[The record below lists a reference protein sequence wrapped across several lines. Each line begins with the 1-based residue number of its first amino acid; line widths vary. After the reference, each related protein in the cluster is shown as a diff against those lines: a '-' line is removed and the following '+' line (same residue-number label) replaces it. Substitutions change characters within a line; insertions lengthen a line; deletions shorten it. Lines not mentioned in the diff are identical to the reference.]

1 MLDGEFRQGELWGH
15 GPGPQ
20 DALRWVFHVDM
31 DAFFAS
37 VEQLDNPA
45 LAGVP
50 VIVANSPMTVERLR
64 EVAAELRRLPKM
76 PEFIKGVRGV
86 VASASYEA
94 RAFGVRSAMPLARAL
109 ALCPNATV
117 LPGHFSR
124 YRQVAEKLRAIW
136 ADFSPL
142 VETVSLDEAYLDM
155 TGAELSGGPIQ
166 EIGARMKK
174 RIREEVGLTAS
185 VGIASNKLVAKVA
198 SDLQKPDGLV
208 FVARG
213 DEASTLAPLPVR
225 ALQGVGKR
233 TETVLTG
240 LGIHTVGQLAKAT
253 RSVLVFHL
261 GGDNASHL
269 INYANGIDY
278 GRVEP
283 PGDPK
288 SISRETT
295 MTDDTSDLVTLKKL
309 LVNLSDHVA
318 WSLRNEGMCARVI
331 NIKLRLLPARRRSRN
346 EAGEDTGYGRLIT
359 RQVTLAVPTDS
370 ARLIEETACHLLDVT
385 HRSTGMRNNSEVVR
399 LIGVVT
405 SNLVHTEDLVGQF
418 RSSKILKEESS
429 SLPEKQ
435 EADENEDS
443 NKEKERRLTTS
454 IDDIRKRFGYDAIAS
469 ATSAG
474 IKKSDGNGVV
484 DG

>member
-1 MLDGEFRQGELWGH
+1 MLGDEFRQGELWGH
-15 GPGPQ
+15 NAGQ
-20 DALRWVFHVDM
+20 DNAQRWVFHVDM

-37 VEQLDNPA
+37 VEQLDNPS
-45 LAGVP
+45 LVGVP

-64 EVAAELRRLPKM
+64 EVAAELRRLNKM

-109 ALCPNATV
+109 ALCPEATV
-117 LPGHFSR
+117 LPGHFDR
-124 YRQVAEKLRAIW
+124 YRQIAEKLRAIW

-155 TGAELSGGPIQ
+155 TGAELSGGPIH

-174 RIREEVGLTAS
+174 RIRDEVGLTAS

-208 FVARG
+208 FVPRG
-213 DEASTLAPLPVR
+213 EEAATLAPLPVR

-240 LGIHTVGQLAKAT
+240 LGLHTVGQLAKAT

-261 GGDNASHL
+261 GADNASHL

-295 MTDDTSDLVTLKKL
+295 MTDDTSDLVTLKKI
-309 LVNLSDHVA
+309 LVSLSDHVA
-318 WSLRNEGMCARVI
+318 WSLRNEGMCARVV
-331 NIKLRLLPARRRSRN
+331 NIKLRLLPARRRSRS
-346 EAGEDTGYGRLIT
+346 EGEDTGYGRLIT
-359 RQVTLAVPTDS
+359 RQTTLAVPTDS
-370 ARLIEETACHLLDVT
+370 ARIIEETACHLLDAT

-399 LIGVVT
+399 LIGVGT
-405 SNLVHTEDLVGQF
+405 ANLVHTEDLVGQF
-418 RSSKILKEESS
+418 RGSKPTKQDPTPPPEEQ
-429 SLPEKQ
+429 Q
-435 EADENEDS
+435 ETQDNTR
-443 NKEKERRLTTS
+443 EKERKLTTS

-469 ATSAG
+469 ATSAA
-474 IKKSDGNGVV
+474 IKKTDGNNIV